1 MSVIRAFI
9 AIDLSPGIY
18 EKLENISSKLQNR
31 LSSLPARWVLTKNIH
46 LTIKFLGDV
55 STSNLELLKRILQV
69 ESKQYSPF
77 EISVGDLG
85 AYPTIHRPRVIWIGT
100 KVPQELIEF
109 HHSIENETARLGYTR
124 EKRKYSPHL
133 TLARVSRNANSKQV
147 VQIGELLG
155 ECKVGFL
162 GAARI
167 DKVHLYRSD
176 LKPGG
181 AEYTKLFSASF
192 INQHTT

>member
-77 EISVGDLG
+77 EISVGELG

-109 HHSIENETARLGYTR
+109 HHSIENETARLGYNH

>member
-31 LSSLPARWVLTKNIH
+31 LSNLPTRWVQTKNIH

-55 STSNLELLKRILQV
+55 SPSNLELVKRILQV
-69 ESKQYSPF
+69 ETAHFSPF
-77 EISVGDLG
+77 DISTGELG

-100 KVPQELIEF
+100 KVPHELVDF
-109 HHSIENETARLGYTR
+109 HHCIENETARLGYTR

-133 TLARVSRNANSKQV
+133 TLARVTRNANSNQV
-147 VQIGELLG
+147 AQIGTLLG

-167 DKVHLYRSD
+167 DKVHLYGSD

-181 AEYTKLFSASF
+181 AEYTKLYSASF
-192 INQHTT
+192 INQ

>member
-133 TLARVSRNANSKQV
+133 TLARVSRNSNSKQV
-147 VQIGELLG
+147 AQIGELLG

-167 DKVHLYRSD
+167 DEVHLYRSD
-176 LKPGG
+176 LKPGS

>member
-18 EKLENISSKLQNR
+18 EKLEEISSKLQNC
-31 LSSLPARWVLTKNIH
+31 LSNLPARWVQTKNIH
-46 LTIKFLGDV
+46 LTIKFSGDV
-55 STSNLELLKRILQV
+55 SLSNLELLKRILQV
-69 ESKQYSPF
+69 ESVHYSPF
-77 EISVGDLG
+77 EISIGELG

-100 KVPQELIEF
+100 KVPQELIDF
-109 HHSIENETARLGYTR
+109 HHCIENETARLGYTR
-124 EKRKYSPHL
+124 EKRKFSPHL
-133 TLARVSRNANSKQV
+133 TLARVSRNAKSNQV
-147 VQIGELLG
+147 AQIGALLD

-167 DKVHLYRSD
+167 ENVHLYRSD

-181 AEYTKLFSASF
+181 AEYTKIFSAAF
-192 INQHTT
+192 INQQTQ